1 MRVLKLPVVLLVL
14 SVTFNQLRAMPDG
27 RGAGQRADTRLD
39 KRVCNTATCATHRLA
54 SFLLHSSHTLG
65 ALPPTTNVGSNTYGK
80 RGGPGA
86 GAWAE
91 QPPHHLPL

>member
-1 MRVLKLPVVLLVL
+1 MPALKLPVVLLVL
-14 SVTFNQLRAMPDG
+14 SVTLNQLRATPDG
-27 RGAGQRADTRLD
+27 RIENARLD

-65 ALPPTTNVGSNTYGK
+65 ALPPATNVGSNTYGK

-91 QPPHHLPL
+91 PPPHHLPL